1 MSARLRCGWE
11 RGCASPRSIAAA
23 AARPA
28 RAAPAQTLPRRAA
41 LTAAL
46 SLLCVR
52 PRLRPR
58 TPCSCSSRAMPVLAV
73 QGVAT
78 DEATMSDISLSEGA
92 PAAAVPA
99 PARPPLPTEPPP
111 FSAAAAAPPAEA
123 AAAAA
128 AAAAPSAPREL
139 TAEQRADLA
148 QLSQKVRSP
157 WRTRERASNRQRR
170 GAGASALLSAVWV

>member
-1 MSARLRCGWE
+1 
-11 RGCASPRSIAAA
+11 
-23 AARPA
+23 
-28 RAAPAQTLPRRAA
+28 
-41 LTAAL
+41 
-46 SLLCVR
+46 
-52 PRLRPR
+52 
-58 TPCSCSSRAMPVLAV
+58 
-73 QGVAT
+73 
-78 DEATMSDISLSEGA
+78 MSDISLSEGA
-92 PAAAVPA
+92 PAAAAPA

-170 GAGASALLSAVWV
+170 GAGASALLSAVRV